1 MFELLQAQSIQHQL
15 LRRLWRALA
24 RLHGSHLC
32 PPKPTAI
39 SQECSD
45 VHDENLTMGCL
56 AKLILGARRFMA
68 ESKLGRLG
76 SDFELFEKF
85 ISSTT
90 RTTITSQTGTQES
103 ERQTEGKR
111 QGQGKGQW
119 TERQGKTCHRASP
132 LVFKRSTAACPDVA
146 NLNGT
151 HKSGSQVAG
160 DSDGPQEEGRS
171 RASDTGQRSRCSEQQ
186 DSHQQTPQSC
196 DQARRCKDCC
206 FRSETS
212 EIQSPC
218 IMETILGLR
227 HRDLAILHRGLR
239 QGGHQI
245 GGGHHESRSGSD
257 HGARSLGRCQ
267 ESCHGGGT
275 EGSDRNDRGRGRRLG
290 SHDQNKSGNEG
301 RPDRHAGWLGATQSQ
316 NRRSWGRSSPQASK
330 GCRWLQTYCLA
341 AFWWGRSLGLQVNDQ
356 WPGDK
361 CGAILKWH
369 HTILSE
375 HNFLSEWQAVDDAV
389 DLSLQLGSWSRR
401 QRSSLVPLPSSR
413 ERHRTIDLT
422 SHPSFDENVEI
433 AFFNS
438 NDDPDFF
445 KYHSTAMSL
454 TALSSWRAS
463 EGKPWSSRRWRLP
476 RSCGSTLFELPKMS
490 RHDKFLAI
498 SGIVDSR
505 CPDPG
510 PRQHR
515 PDQEQNPDLPDPPG
529 RREEERPGRP
539 QERPLHHF
547 PSWVESLWNLLLQ
560 HGATEMLEEGPIV
573 YLDSFYISHLHCRK
587 QETNR
592 SLRLDQHYEDWAT
605 QIMEVWHDHF
615 DRNSAFEVFLV
626 DPDPPAP
633 ITRGTVGT
641 VLISQHPDGRQV
653 AVMTTIANDDIR
665 GPWIKE
671 IAHSFEWMTP
681 HRHVL
686 HQAGVLANCLEMQ
699 RQGLGRCEI
708 RLGDFTFPHERPLR
722 LHDGLGLVIDIPM
735 IVTDEIWSSM
745 ILPRLQ
751 EATRSGP
758 SQTSTVTATEQVPDH
773 TSFMARRPQP
783 RQTRTSTDSTSSS
796 SASTS
801 RSAEPSSQDPQD
813 WRRTAIFTTDGQAQS
828 ALLPWHDS
836 TELYARVATAF
847 GVTRGEILQLYQVLE
862 RPQDLEQI
870 QVHCMLLQ
878 RREEP
883 QPVHILQFILLDLEI
898 TEENNILPGIFTR
911 KAAWMPHVITR
922 QSILRILNL
931 ESLQQQQPERC
942 RIWHNNQIID
952 QDRSSP
958 LTFVDGDYLAIY
970 IGDERQAV
978 QLHFKW

>member
-1 MFELLQAQSIQHQL
+1 
-15 LRRLWRALA
+15 
-24 RLHGSHLC
+24 
-32 PPKPTAI
+32 
-39 SQECSD
+39 
-45 VHDENLTMGCL
+45 
-56 AKLILGARRFMA
+56 
-68 ESKLGRLG
+68 
-76 SDFELFEKF
+76 
-85 ISSTT
+85 
-90 RTTITSQTGTQES
+90 
-103 ERQTEGKR
+103 
-111 QGQGKGQW
+111 
-119 TERQGKTCHRASP
+119 
-132 LVFKRSTAACPDVA
+132 
-146 NLNGT
+146 
-151 HKSGSQVAG
+151 
-160 DSDGPQEEGRS
+160 
-171 RASDTGQRSRCSEQQ
+171 
-186 DSHQQTPQSC
+186 
-196 DQARRCKDCC
+196 
-206 FRSETS
+206 
-212 EIQSPC
+212 
-218 IMETILGLR
+218 
-227 HRDLAILHRGLR
+227 
-239 QGGHQI
+239 
-245 GGGHHESRSGSD
+245 
-257 HGARSLGRCQ
+257 
-267 ESCHGGGT
+267 
-275 EGSDRNDRGRGRRLG
+275 
-290 SHDQNKSGNEG
+290 
-301 RPDRHAGWLGATQSQ
+301 
-316 NRRSWGRSSPQASK
+316 
-330 GCRWLQTYCLA
+330 
-341 AFWWGRSLGLQVNDQ
+341 
-356 WPGDK
+356 
-361 CGAILKWH
+361 
-369 HTILSE
+369 
-375 HNFLSEWQAVDDAV
+375 
-389 DLSLQLGSWSRR
+389 
-401 QRSSLVPLPSSR
+401 
-413 ERHRTIDLT
+413 
-422 SHPSFDENVEI
+422 
-433 AFFNS
+433 
-438 NDDPDFF
+438 
-445 KYHSTAMSL
+445 
-454 TALSSWRAS
+454 
-463 EGKPWSSRRWRLP
+463 
-476 RSCGSTLFELPKMS
+476 MS

-529 RREEERPGRP
+529 RREERPGRP

-592 SLRLDQHYEDWAT
+592 PLRLDQHYEDWAT

-970 IGDERQAV
+970 IGDEDKQFSCTSNGDVVSFQQHPILMKMRVSEAHRKSHTALDLCPRPPGRVIRRRRQAQDHDGDDDTEQQAWRDLWTRTTRQSRGINNEPVMLFDTWYLSAMNFPRCSISRTAALPETV
-978 QLHFKW
+978 QLWPQLLSTT